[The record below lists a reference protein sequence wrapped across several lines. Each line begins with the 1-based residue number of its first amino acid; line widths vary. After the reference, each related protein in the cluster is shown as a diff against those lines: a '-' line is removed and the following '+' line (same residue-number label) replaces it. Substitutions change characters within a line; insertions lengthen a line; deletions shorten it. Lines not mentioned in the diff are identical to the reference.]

1 MLTCLTVSS
10 PVALP
15 QSVLLLTHGDPF
27 GITER
32 MHQPAARHGYPTVT
46 HSIRSEATHES
57 ARSADGARTASS
69 FVPVRS
75 PTGFKDSPVSRAFE
89 QPLLLGL
96 FLPIQAGGWS
106 ASTLPRTT
114 DWNFDYN
121 LALVQQAEAFG
132 FDLVFALS
140 QWLPKGG
147 YGGVFNGEALDS
159 FMSLAAMT
167 ARTERIILVATS
179 HVLYGPWHPLHF
191 AKFTATLDHISNG
204 RWGINVVTGHR
215 AIEHEMFGWHR
226 IEHDRRYELASE
238 FLDAVQQLWAQPE
251 NFSFAPELSSWKLDK
266 AFVTP
271 KPQYGRPLL
280 VNATGSDAG
289 IEFAA
294 RYSDVVF
301 ITSPA
306 GSEIEAALAAL
317 PAHTARVKAAALAHR
332 RTIRT
337 LINPMVICRETPAEA
352 RAYHD
357 AIVAH
362 GDEGSFHRFESDA
375 HAWRG
380 GAEQRNSA
388 AARAVGGNISLIGSP
403 QQIADYIVRL
413 HRAGVDGVQLSFF
426 DFKPDLEFFGER
438 VLPLLREA
446 GLRY

>member
-1 MLTCLTVSS
+1 
-10 PVALP
+10 LP
-15 QSVLLLTHGDPF
+15 PP
-27 GITER
+27 ITTMTAHR
-32 MHQPAARHGYPTVT
+32 MRAFYAKTARTITVT
-46 HSIRSEATHES
+46 HSILAAQPEASTPAAEDRR
-57 ARSADGARTASS
+57 AATP

-75 PTGFKDSPVSRAFE
+75 PAAFADSPVSRAFE

-106 ASTLPRTT
+106 ASTLPRST

-121 LALVQQAEAFG
+121 LTLVQKAEAFG

-191 AKFTATLDHISNG
+191 AKFSATLDHISKG

-226 IEHDRRYELASE
+226 IEHDRRYELAAE

-271 KPQYGRPLL
+271 KPKYGRPLL
-280 VNATGSDAG
+280 VNATGSDTG
-289 IEFAA
+289 IDFAA

-317 PAHTARVKAAALAHR
+317 PAHTARVKATAAKHGR
-332 RTIRT
+332 KIRT
-337 LINPMVICRETPAEA
+337 LINPMVICRESEAEA

-362 GDEGSFHRFESDA
+362 GDEGSFHRFDSDA

-380 GAEQRNSA
+380 NAEQRNQA
-388 AARAVGGNISLIGSP
+388 AARAVGGNIAMVGSP

-413 HRAGVDGVQLSFF
+413 HQAGIDGVQLSFF
-426 DFKPDLEFFGER
+426 DFQPDLDFFGER
-438 VLPLLREA
+438 VVPLLREA

>member
-1 MLTCLTVSS
+1 MSAPS
-10 PVALP
+10 PASFASTP
-15 QSVLLLTHGDPF
+15 
-27 GITER
+27 
-32 MHQPAARHGYPTVT
+32 
-46 HSIRSEATHES
+46 S
-57 ARSADGARTASS
+57 AGTTRNASP

-75 PTGFKDSPVSRAFE
+75 PATFADSPVSRALE
-89 QPLLLGL
+89 EPLLLGL

-106 ASTLPRTT
+106 ASTLARTT
-114 DWNFDYN
+114 DWSFDYN
-121 LALVQQAEAFG
+121 LALVQKAEAFG

-159 FMSLAAMT
+159 LMSLAAMT

-191 AKFTATLDHISNG
+191 AKFTATLDHISKG

-226 IEHDRRYELASE
+226 IEHDRRYELAAE

-271 KPQYGRPLL
+271 KPRYGRPLL

-289 IEFAA
+289 IDFAA
-294 RYSDVVF
+294 RYSDIVF

-306 GSEIEAALAAL
+306 GSEIEGALAAL
-317 PAHTARVKAAALAHR
+317 PAHTARVKAAAAKHGR
-332 RTIRT
+332 KIRT
-337 LINPMVICRETPAEA
+337 LINPMVICRETEAEA
-352 RAYHD
+352 RAYRD

-362 GDEGSFHRFESDA
+362 GDEGSFHRFDSDA

-380 GAEQRNSA
+380 NAEQRNQA
-388 AARAVGGNISLIGSP
+388 ASRAVGGNISIVGSP

-413 HRAGVDGVQLSFF
+413 HEAGVDGVQLSFF
-426 DFKPDLEFFGER
+426 DFQPDLDFFGER

>member
-1 MLTCLTVSS
+1 MPIGTDLS
-10 PVALP
+10 
-15 QSVLLLTHGDPF
+15 
-27 GITER
+27 
-32 MHQPAARHGYPTVT
+32 VT
-46 HSIRSEATHES
+46 HSTLAASSPTPTT
-57 ARSADGARTASS
+57 SADATRETSPL
-69 FVPVRS
+69 VPVRS
-75 PTGFKDSPVSRAFE
+75 PTAFADSPVSRALE

-114 DWNFDYN
+114 DWSFDYN
-121 LALVQQAEAFG
+121 LALVQKAEAFG

-191 AKFTATLDHISNG
+191 AKFTATLDHISKG

-226 IEHDRRYELASE
+226 IEHDRRYELAAE
-238 FLDAVQQLWAQPE
+238 FLDAVQQLWAQAE

-271 KPQYGRPLL
+271 KPRYGRPLL

-289 IEFAA
+289 IDFAA
-294 RYSDVVF
+294 RYSDIVF

-306 GSEIEAALAAL
+306 GSEIEGALAAL
-317 PAHTARVKAAALAHR
+317 PAHTARVKATAAKHGR
-332 RTIRT
+332 KIRT
-337 LINPMVICRETPAEA
+337 LINPMVICRETAAEA
-352 RAYHD
+352 RAYRD

-380 GAEQRNSA
+380 NAEQRNQA
-388 AARAVGGNISLIGSP
+388 AARAVGGNISIVGSP

-413 HRAGVDGVQLSFF
+413 HQAGVDGVQLSFF
-426 DFKPDLEFFGER
+426 DFQPDLDFFGER

>member
-1 MLTCLTVSS
+1 MSQSILNEAAHAAQPHADRTRDASPFVPVQAPGDFAES
-10 PVALP
+10 PVA
-15 QSVLLLTHGDPF
+15 
-27 GITER
+27 
-32 MHQPAARHGYPTVT
+32 
-46 HSIRSEATHES
+46 
-57 ARSADGARTASS
+57 
-69 FVPVRS
+69 
-75 PTGFKDSPVSRAFE
+75 RAFA

-106 ASTLPRTT
+106 ASTLPRST
-114 DWNFDYN
+114 DWTFDYN

-147 YGGVFNGEALDS
+147 YGGVFNGDALDS

-191 AKFTATLDHISNG
+191 AKFSATLDHISQG

-215 AIEHEMFGWHR
+215 AIEHEMFGWQR
-226 IEHDRRYELASE
+226 IEHDRRYELAGE

-251 NFSFAPELSSWKLDK
+251 NFSYAPDLSSWKLDK

-271 KPQYGRPLL
+271 KPRYGRPLL

-289 IEFAA
+289 IAFAA

-306 GSEIEAALAAL
+306 GSEIEAALNAL
-317 PAHTARVKAAALAHR
+317 PAHAARVKAAAAAHGR
-332 RTIRT
+332 KIRT
-337 LINPMVICRETPAEA
+337 LLNPMVICRETEAEA
-352 RAYHD
+352 WAYHD

-362 GDEGSFHRFESDA
+362 GDEGSFHRFDSDA

-380 GAEQRNSA
+380 NAAQRSSA
-388 AARAVGGNISLIGSP
+388 AARSVGGNVAMVGSP
-403 QQIADYIVRL
+403 QRIADYIVRL

-446 GLRY
+446 GLR